1 MFSTDYIITL
11 HSIKQNK
18 CSDGW
23 TEPAGF
29 IDPKQLSGEVKTK
42 GKAERS
48 SQDLFVGGMGRENSK
63 EVPAEY
69 QDAPDCLCS
78 RLRHRDCMAVTTGK
92 FDLPLSY
99 LPQKIRQIL
108 SSW

>member
-18 CSDGW
+18 CSNEW

-29 IDPKQLSGEVKTK
+29 IDPKQLRGEVKTK

-48 SQDLFVGGMGRENSK
+48 SQDLFHKGGWGERIARK
-63 EVPAEY
+63 
-69 QDAPDCLCS
+69 CLVS
-78 RLRHRDCMAVTTGK
+78 TKM
-92 FDLPLSY
+92 
-99 LPQKIRQIL
+99 PQIAFAAD
-108 SSW
+108 